1 MSDKTRLKA
10 ARQRVGMTQQ
20 DAADASGI
28 PLGTIRRWE
37 QGINEPDISSIIQL
51 ANLYR
56 TTTDDLLGSKYAN
69 CHIITA
75 RPVDT
80 TPVPVLGRIAAGT
93 PREALAV
100 SDETHDTPATLVDR
114 RSRCFWLVVAG
125 NSMNRLFPEGSLVL
139 IDPDAEVRD
148 GDVAAVF
155 VNGDDATI
163 KRVEYDSGIVTL
175 YPESYDAEY
184 RPRVIDQSDPDAPS
198 FHAIGRVVSFTA
210 PDGWR
215 A

>member
-1 MSDKTRLKA
+1 MYKIA
-10 ARQRVGMTQQ
+10 EARKRKGLSQLDLANAIGTTQQ
-20 DAADASGI
+20 QVAKWESGKIDPRVSSLEKIASA
-28 PLGTIRRWE
+28 LNVTL
-37 QGINEPDISSIIQL
+37 S
-51 ANLYR
+51 Y
-56 TTTDDLLGSKYAN
+56 LLGLDDDPNFINAN
-69 CHIITA
+69 
-75 RPVDT
+75 
-80 TPVPVLGRIAAGT
+80 PVPTVRIPILGRIAAGT
-93 PREALAV
+93 PREAFSC
-100 SDETHDTPATLVDR
+100 SDEWHDTPTTLVEHR
-114 RSRCFWLVVAG
+114 KGCFWLVVAG

-139 IDPDAEVRD
+139 IDPTAEVRD

-163 KRVEYDSGIVTL
+163 KRVEYDSGVITL

-184 RPRVIDQSDPDAPS
+184 RPRVIDQSDPDAPT

>member
-1 MSDKTRLKA
+1 MHHNKLA
-10 ARQRVGMTQQ
+10 EQRKDAGMTQQ
-20 DAADASGI
+20 ELADK
-28 PLGTIRRWE
+28 LGVTQQTIWYYENGRRE
-37 QGINEPDISSIIQL
+37 MKSSVLIAISEALGCSV
-51 ANLYR
+51 
-56 TTTDDLLGSKYAN
+56 TDLLGITDMKGVIPAN
-69 CHIITA
+69 
-75 RPVDT
+75 PVST
-80 TPVPVLGRIAAGT
+80 VRVPILGRIAAGT
-93 PREALAV
+93 PREAFSC
-100 SDETHDTPATLVDR
+100 SDEWHDTPTTLVEHRKD
-114 RSRCFWLVVAG
+114 CFWLVVAG

-139 IDPDAEVRD
+139 IDPSAEVRD

-210 PDGWR
+210 PDDWR

>member
-1 MSDKTRLKA
+1 MGHNKLAELRKSA
-10 ARQRVGMTQQ
+10 GITQQ
-20 DAADASGI
+20 ELADK
-28 PLGTIRRWE
+28 LGVTQQTIWYYENDRRE
-37 QGINEPDISSIIQL
+37 MKSSVLIAISNALGCSV
-51 ANLYR
+51 
-56 TTTDDLLGSKYAN
+56 TDLLGITDMEG
-69 CHIITA
+69 II
-75 RPVDT
+75 PVH
-80 TPVPVLGRIAAGT
+80 PVPTIRIPILGRIAAGT
-93 PREALAV
+93 PREAFSC
-100 SDETHDTPATLVDR
+100 SDEWHDTPATLIEHR
-114 RSRCFWLVVAG
+114 KGCFWLVVAG

-163 KRVEYDSGIVTL
+163 KRIEYDSGVVTL
-175 YPESYDAEY
+175 YPESYDTEY
-184 RPRVIDQSDPDAPS
+184 RPRVIDQNDPDAPS

>member
-1 MSDKTRLKA
+1 MQKIA
-10 ARQRVGMTQQ
+10 EARKRYGLSQLDLANAIGTTQQ
-20 DAADASGI
+20 QVAKWESGKVDPRVSSLEKI
-28 PLGTIRRWE
+28 AGALGV
-37 QGINEPDISSIIQL
+37 SLSF
-51 ANLYR
+51 
-56 TTTDDLLGSKYAN
+56 LLGLDDDPN
-69 CHIITA
+69 FINVH
-75 RPVDT
+75 
-80 TPVPVLGRIAAGT
+80 PVPTVRIPILGRIAAGT
-93 PREALAV
+93 PREAFAA
-100 SDETHDTPATLVDR
+100 SDEWHDTPTTLVEHR
-114 RSRCFWLVVAG
+114 KGCFWLVVAG

-163 KRVEYDSGIVTL
+163 KRVEYDSGVVTL
-175 YPESYDAEY
+175 YPESYDTEY

>member
-1 MSDKTRLKA
+1 MQKIA
-10 ARQRVGMTQQ
+10 EARKRHGLSQLDLANAIGTTQQ
-20 DAADASGI
+20 QVAKWESGKVDPRVSSLEKI
-28 PLGTIRRWE
+28 AGALGV
-37 QGINEPDISSIIQL
+37 SLSF
-51 ANLYR
+51 
-56 TTTDDLLGSKYAN
+56 LLGLDDDPNFISV
-69 CHIITA
+69 
-75 RPVDT
+75 RPVPT
-80 TPVPVLGRIAAGT
+80 VRVPILGRIAAGT
-93 PREALAV
+93 PREAFAT
-100 SDETHDTPATLVDR
+100 SDEWHDTPVSLVEHR
-114 RSRCFWLVVAG
+114 EECFWLVVAG

-163 KRVEYDSGIVTL
+163 KRIEYDSGIVTL
-175 YPESYDAEY
+175 YPESYDTEY